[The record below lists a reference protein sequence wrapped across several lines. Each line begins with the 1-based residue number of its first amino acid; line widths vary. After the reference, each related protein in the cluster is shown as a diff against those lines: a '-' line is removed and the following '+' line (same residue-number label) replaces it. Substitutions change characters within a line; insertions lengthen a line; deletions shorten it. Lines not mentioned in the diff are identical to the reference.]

1 MNVEKLKIYVSLLGM
16 VLCIL
21 NIIAIKL
28 NRKISICTNEQELI
42 KTQSLLKVLLATGC
56 ILTTVIL
63 GLAGIVILYC

>member
-28 NRKISICTNEQELI
+28 NGKISICTNEQELI

-56 ILTTVIL
+56 ILIIVIL
-63 GLAGIVILYC
+63 GLAGIVILYW